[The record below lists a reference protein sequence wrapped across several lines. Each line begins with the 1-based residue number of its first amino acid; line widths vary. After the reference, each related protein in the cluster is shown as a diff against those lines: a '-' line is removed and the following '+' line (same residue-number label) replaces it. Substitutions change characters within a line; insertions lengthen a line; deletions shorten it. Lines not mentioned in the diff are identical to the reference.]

1 MNGDFPL
8 GVDTGII
15 PSTIFNNKDY
25 VCTLLFLEDINT

>member
-8 GVDTGII
+8 GADTGII
-15 PSTIFNNKDY
+15 SSTISNNEDY